1 MGPTSSF
8 ETTSQDFD
16 EELDCMDV
24 GSRGVFGW
32 EQYSGLVWMIF
43 FSGGGKENQ
52 TKQCKNLGSLQ
63 SIA

>member
-8 ETTSQDFD
+8 EKTYQDFD

-32 EQYSGLVWMIF
+32 EQYSG
-43 FSGGGKENQ
+43 
-52 TKQCKNLGSLQ
+52 
-63 SIA
+63 